1 MENVFKYKCVKTI
14 CEEVSEFLEME
25 IQSVHPVSNYSDE
38 LIPDDAKNALSLMAL
53 WDIVETG
60 ERHINQKAEKKS
72 FFGDDY

>member
-1 MENVFKYKCVKTI
+1 
-14 CEEVSEFLEME
+14 ME

-38 LIPDDAKNALSLMAL
+38 MIPDDAKNALSLMAL

-60 ERHINQKAEKKS
+60 KRHINQKAEKKS